1 MPLKET
7 QNEKPVSTS
16 KFILIGEDDKDDEE
30 LLEEV
35 FSSIDNS
42 ISLIFIKNGK
52 QVLTYLDELKENHHL
67 PCLIL
72 LDYNMPELNGAE
84 ILKELKNINRYKSIP
99 KVIWTT
105 STSETFKKLCIEAG
119 ADDYIIK
126 PSNVKELIGII
137 RHLLSFCAN

>member
-99 KVIWTT
+99 KVI
-105 STSETFKKLCIEAG
+105 
-119 ADDYIIK
+119 
-126 PSNVKELIGII
+126 
-137 RHLLSFCAN
+137 